1 MRRYSVDSDSAM
13 PAPEAH
19 REAPLAESAFRYA
32 LNEDAMAV
40 EKLAEGI
47 RAFSADTQRLE
58 ALIASVH

>member
-1 MRRYSVDSDSAM
+1 M

-47 RAFSADTQRLE
+47 RAFAADTQRLE